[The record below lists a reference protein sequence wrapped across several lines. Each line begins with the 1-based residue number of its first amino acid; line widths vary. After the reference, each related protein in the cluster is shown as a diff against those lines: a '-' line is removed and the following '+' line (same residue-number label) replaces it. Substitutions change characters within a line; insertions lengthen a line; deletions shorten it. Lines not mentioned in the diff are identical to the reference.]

1 MRMSGSRGM
10 TLRRRA
16 LSVGGVAVAVV
27 ALAPLLVVA
36 LPVLA
41 LVDLATGKPSL
52 PMARL
57 AVFGLWYL
65 GWEVVAVAAAS
76 ALWVA
81 SGFGWRIHSPRFL
94 LAHRRLQ
101 TTWVVSLLGAARRV
115 LRLDLQ
121 IEGAEHLSDGPLV
134 VLCRHA
140 SLVDT
145 LIPARLLLTQG
156 LGVRYVL
163 KDDLMW
169 DPALDIIG
177 HRLPNYFVDRS
188 SPDPEAEALAIGRL
202 AAGAA
207 ADEAVVIF
215 PEGTRWSPGKRR
227 RVIDSLHEREPERA
241 RRAERNVFTMPPR
254 SRGTLAILAGAADAD
269 VAVVAHTG
277 LEGLS
282 GPKEALRALPLRHPV
297 RVSIR
302 RIPRAEVPEDPA
314 GQRAWLHDQ
323 WDQVEDWVSRNTAL
337 MSDTARSVPLTVPVT
352 FDRPTRGR

>member
-1 MRMSGSRGM
+1 MSV
-10 TLRRRA
+10 LQRRA
-16 LSVGGVAVAVV
+16 ISVGAVSTGVVLVAPLLLIV
-27 ALAPLLVVA
+27 LPLLVVA
-36 LPVLA
+36 D
-41 LVDLATGKPSL
+41 LVTGKRSL

-65 GWEVVAVAAAS
+65 GWEAVAIAGS
-76 ALWVA
+76 AGLWLT
-81 SGFGWRIHSPRFL
+81 SGFGRRLGSPRSQA
-94 LAHRRLQ
+94 AHRRLQ
-101 TTWVVSLLGAARRV
+101 TTWVTSLLGAARAV
-115 LRLDLQ
+115 LRLDLR
-121 IEGAEHLSDGPLV
+121 IDGGEHLANGPLI

-163 KDDLMW
+163 KEELMW

-188 SPDPEAEALAIGRL
+188 SPDAAAEARAIGDL

-215 PEGTRWSPGKRR
+215 PEGTRWSVAKRER
-227 RVIDSLHEREPERA
+227 AIASLRSRDPERA
-241 RRAERNVFTMPPR
+241 DRAERRKLTMPPR
-254 SRGTLAILAGAADAD
+254 FRGVQAILEGLPDAD
-269 VAVVAHTG
+269 VTIVAHTG

-282 GPKEALRALPLRHPV
+282 GPKEALRQLPLRHPV

-302 RIPRAEVPEDPA
+302 RIPRALVPTDPA
-314 GQRAWLHDQ
+314 EQRRWLDDQ
-323 WDQVEDWVSRNTAL
+323 WDLMDEWVTANCE
-337 MSDTARSVPLTVPVT
+337 APRAC
-352 FDRPTRGR
+352 R